1 MNVKRTLVLAA
12 LVAAL
17 MSVVPLRLWSA
28 VQPLSQDDVALLLI
42 GGASEQKMMALIQQ
56 RGVDFQ
62 MNPDLAKKFHDD
74 GASDNLIEAL
84 TKAGLKAQSAPP
96 KAVAQPSAA
105 PQTAPPAAAAVSQ
118 PVAPSPGPSPSLTP
132 GTAPGPAPGASR
144 SAEAAASR
152 RVPNLQ
158 KAIDE
163 ATADETPA
171 PSWGEVNSL
180 QVAPDFALKTIQG
193 KKIQLSDYKGKVV
206 LLSFWA
212 TWCPPCRK
220 EVPDFVRLQNEYG
233 RQGFAVIAVAVG
245 DSRQHVEDFVD
256 RNGMAL
262 AVGLGDYKL
271 RQLYGGVNSLPTN
284 FLVGRDG
291 RVHYKIPGATNFDTM
306 ANRVKYLLALD
317 ANSHTVATAP
327 PPIAAGTLESQPLP
341 SDADGN
347 ATSSSGPARAAT
359 PVAAAATKTAPA
371 AAPNLSDP
379 SPAQVQNI
387 IQTFAAKEARFER
400 ARDNYTYH
408 QINKVQTLDAEGNP
422 TGSFEQ
428 DWDVLFDDNGNR
440 IEHVTY
446 APENTLKGLLVTEQD
461 IESFRSIQP
470 FVLTTDDLPEYEVKY
485 LGHVKVDYITAYVFS
500 VRPKELRKGTVY
512 FKGVVWVDDRDL
524 QIVKS
529 EGRTVPQP
537 RTKNGQNLFPRFST
551 WRQQIDGKYWFPT
564 FTMAD
569 DTLYFDSGPIRIKE
583 IVKYTDYK
591 QFKSKSRI
599 LSSTPVDNPSSN
611 PPPKQ

>member
-1 MNVKRTLVLAA
+1 MTVRKKLVLA
-12 LVAAL
+12 LFIAAL
-17 MSVVPLRLWSA
+17 MSVAPLKLWCA

-42 GGASEQKMMALIQQ
+42 GGASEQKMLALIQQ
-56 RGVDFQ
+56 RGIDFQ

-84 TKAGLKAQSAPP
+84 TKAGLKVQS
-96 KAVAQPSAA
+96 
-105 PQTAPPAAAAVSQ
+105 APPAAATQAAAAQ
-118 PVAPSPGPSPSLTP
+118 PAPPQPPASTPGPM
-132 GTAPGPAPGASR
+132 PGPAPGST
-144 SAEAAASR
+144 
-152 RVPNLQ
+152 PG
-158 KAIDE
+158 
-163 ATADETPA
+163 PA
-171 PSWGEVNSL
+171 PA
-180 QVAPDFALKTIQG
+180 AP
-193 KKIQLSDYKGKVV
+193 
-206 LLSFWA
+206 
-212 TWCPPCRK
+212 
-220 EVPDFVRLQNEYG
+220 
-233 RQGFAVIAVAVG
+233 
-245 DSRQHVEDFVD
+245 
-256 RNGMAL
+256 NGSA
-262 AVGLGDYKL
+262 APA
-271 RQLYGGVNSLPTN
+271 ST
-284 FLVGRDG
+284 
-291 RVHYKIPGATNFDTM
+291 
-306 ANRVKYLLALD
+306 
-317 ANSHTVATAP
+317 ATAP
-327 PPIAAGTLESQPLP
+327 RPSMHQAIEEAVKDDTAGSGSEDTPPAST
-341 SDADGN
+341 
-347 ATSSSGPARAAT
+347 R
-359 PVAAAATKTAPA
+359 PVPGKAPA

-387 IQTFAAKEARFER
+387 IQTFAAKEARFKR

-446 APENTLKGLLVTEQD
+446 APENTLKGLLVTQQD
-461 IESFRSIQP
+461 MESFRSIQP

-500 VRPKELRKGTVY
+500 VRPKEIRKGKVY

-537 RTKNGQNLFPRFST
+537 RGKNGQNLFPRFTT

-564 FTMAD
+564 FTMAN

-591 QFKSKSRI
+591 QFRSRSRI
-599 LSSTPVDNPSSN
+599 GRATVVDAPSGNPQ